1 MSLTRGV
8 WLHREGRGLGSGAN
22 KKRNVAGPFGP
33 VVISGDGK
41 KAGRGGLTIG
51 GANDAF
57 SAGVACCKA

>member
-1 MSLTRGV
+1 MSLTCGV
-8 WLHREGRGLGSGAN
+8 WLDREGRGLESGAN
-22 KKRNVAGPFGP
+22 KKRNVAGPSGP

-51 GANDAF
+51 GANDAL